1 MIKGQ
6 AQMKVVLCLIFLFSS
21 HFSFSQSKITYTV
34 DQFEDQIKL
43 DFKRMGMESLE
54 SEIMLMTI
62 GNWRK
67 SFSDEEKKSFIDILN
82 FLSSSDSK
90 NYLSF
95 LYYSDWLIDN
105 VETKTSL
112 IDIFFYHYYFIN
124 STVKPNKYFQ
134 LLWEKIINNNFIDRS
149 SHKISYNSKF
159 KVSIES
165 FSNYNLYN
173 EDGSVLGVLTFNF
186 KNADILFQSSND
198 NFKLLNPNFKF
209 YPDLNIIEGNQAL
222 ISSYFTNENLEQV
235 EFILNRFN
243 IDLDKGQ
250 ISSFETKFNSKKFK
264 NVLGSFEYFPPKNL
278 GGPKNKFSFVSN
290 ESNINYTFQNNIRIR
305 MGITL
310 DGDNLFTKSLS
321 RENSRI
327 TFKLKYEKEIIVNSP
342 SFKLGL
348 NSISSPSSYFKI
360 MHQSDSLYH
369 PLVEFSYNKKSN
381 TIEVLNLEG
390 PLNNTPFYSTFFDI
404 EFDPD
409 YLRYHLEEDKVMFG
423 MIVAPNQRPVNIFS
437 THYFSNNNLNKLTD
451 LNGINILKATY
462 TYFSKVRRT
471 DFYLSDLAYFFKTK
485 TNLIEGGMVSL

>member
-6 AQMKVVLCLIFLFSS
+6 AQMKVVLCLIFLFSC
-21 HFSFSQSKITYTV
+21 HFSSSQSKITYTV

-54 SEIMLMTI
+54 SEIMLKTI

-95 LYYSDWLIDN
+95 LYYSDWLIDK

-209 YPDLNIIEGNQAL
+209 YQDLNIIEGDQAS
-222 ISSYFTNENLEQV
+222 ISSYFTNENLEPV
-235 EFILNRFN
+235 SYTHLRAH
-243 IDLDKGQ
+243 
-250 ISSFETKFNSKKFK
+250 ET
-264 NVLGSFEYFPPKNL
+264 
-278 GGPKNKFSFVSN
+278 
-290 ESNINYTFQNNIRIR
+290 
-305 MGITL
+305 
-310 DGDNLFTKSLS
+310 
-321 RENSRI
+321 
-327 TFKLKYEKEIIVNSP
+327 
-342 SFKLGL
+342 
-348 NSISSPSSYFKI
+348 
-360 MHQSDSLYH
+360 
-369 PLVEFSYNKKSN
+369 
-381 TIEVLNLEG
+381 
-390 PLNNTPFYSTFFDI
+390 
-404 EFDPD
+404 
-409 YLRYHLEEDKVMFG
+409 
-423 MIVAPNQRPVNIFS
+423 
-437 THYFSNNNLNKLTD
+437 
-451 LNGINILKATY
+451 
-462 TYFSKVRRT
+462 
-471 DFYLSDLAYFFKTK
+471 
-485 TNLIEGGMVSL
+485 